1 MQQVALRALL
11 SFHFDQMETKQVS
24 VAALLLL
31 KGKGKGGHG
40 PQEARHHLP
49 PSTAQIM
56 PGASRGLS

>member
-24 VAALLLL
+24 IAALLLL
-31 KGKGKGGHG
+31 KGKGKGGPG

-49 PSTAQIM
+49 HLQLRLCQEPLE
-56 PGASRGLS
+56 G